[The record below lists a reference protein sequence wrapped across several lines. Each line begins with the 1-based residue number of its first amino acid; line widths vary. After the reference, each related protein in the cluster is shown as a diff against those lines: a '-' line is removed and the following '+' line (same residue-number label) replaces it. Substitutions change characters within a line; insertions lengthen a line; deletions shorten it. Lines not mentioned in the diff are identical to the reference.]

1 MILIYFFDL
10 VVIALSFLNQFILPI
25 LSLKLG
31 IATAIISSKP
41 TTIIII
47 WLDALIR
54 PRDIMAMSKTLE
66 YVDKIVNE
74 IPIYEMG
81 CNISKEAAAVA
92 YDAMKDGTL

>member
-1 MILIYFFDL
+1 MKAKLAGSWVLHQAKENHIEKATKENAVKHLM
-10 VVIALSFLNQFILPI
+10 NQVY
-25 LSLKLG
+25 
-31 IATAIISSKP
+31 
-41 TTIIII
+41 
-47 WLDALIR
+47 R

>member
-1 MILIYFFDL
+1 
-10 VVIALSFLNQFILPI
+10 
-25 LSLKLG
+25 
-31 IATAIISSKP
+31 
-41 TTIIII
+41 
-47 WLDALIR
+47 
-54 PRDIMAMSKTLE
+54 MAMSKTLE